1 MKGKK
6 IIAVLLCTASVLL
19 TACGGQQ
26 NNAGNTSGSGTGS
39 DSSQNTSGTAADEAG
54 KDAAAETEGGGG
66 KRVALVVNQRFGDQ
80 SSVDIIASG
89 VDKAAEEFGLEV
101 KKLESTSTASHEDDI
116 RSLAREGYDLIIT
129 TFPQM
134 SEATLSVAKE
144 YPDIK
149 FAAIYQYINAEE
161 KEADNVWSSEYH
173 GEEYFYVMGA
183 LGAYV
188 SQTGHIGYVNAAE
201 SPSANASINA
211 LMLGALSVNPDID
224 VSFTYVGSFEDPA
237 AGKEVA
243 LSMADGGVDYI
254 VGDAAKTSIG
264 CIEGAK
270 EAGIAI
276 STDTNFDYAYE
287 LYPDGYFASTGLG
300 FDENAYMACKML
312 AEDSFTGGIM
322 SPLGLKEGIYY
333 IGYDALEK
341 FSANGSEWG
350 NVFKDKDA
358 IAFVK
363 ELEGKIVSGEI
374 TVPNDTSYPDFDS
387 LKSKQQ

>member
-6 IIAVLLCTASVLL
+6 IIAVLLSTVVLL

-26 NNAGNTSGSGTGS
+26 NNAGKKNNYGDNEVYSDASGEKS
-39 DSSQNTSGTAADEAG
+39 DEPD
-54 KDAAAETEGGGG
+54 AETSDESGL
-66 KRVALVVNQRFGDQ
+66 RVALVVNQRFGDQ

-89 VDKAAEEFGLEV
+89 VDKAAQEFGFEV
-101 KKLESTSTASHEDDI
+101 KKLESTSTAAHEDDI

-134 SEATLSVAKE
+134 SEATLAVAKE

-161 KEADNVWSSEYH
+161 TEAANVWSSEYH

-300 FDENAYMACKML
+300 FDENAYLACKML
-312 AEDSFTGGIM
+312 VEDNFTGGIM

-350 NVFKDKDA
+350 NIFTDKDV

-363 ELEGKIVSGEI
+363 DLEAKIVSGEI

-387 LKSKQQ
+387 LKAKQQ

>member
-26 NNAGNTSGSGTGS
+26 NSAGNTG
-39 DSSQNTSGTAADEAG
+39 TSGGASDTSQSTSGEAAGE
-54 KDAAAETEGGGG
+54 AAENTNGTADQSG

-89 VDKAAEEFGLEV
+89 VDKAAGEFGLEV

-116 RSLAREGYDLIIT
+116 RSMAREGYDLIIT

-134 SEATLSVAKE
+134 SEATLAVAKE

-161 KEADNVWSSEYH
+161 TEAENVWSSEYH

-276 STDTNFDYAYE
+276 STDTNFDYAYD

-312 AEDSFTGGIM
+312 AEDNFTGGIM

-350 NVFKDKDA
+350 NIFKEKDA

-363 ELEGKIVSGEI
+363 ELEAKIVSGEI
-374 TVPNDTSYPDFDS
+374 TVPNDTSYPDFDT
-387 LKSKQQ
+387 LKSKQ

>member
-6 IIAVLLCTASVLL
+6 IIAVLLCAVLL
-19 TACGGQQ
+19 TACGGQ
-26 NNAGNTSGSGTGS
+26 NNAGNT
-39 DSSQNTSGTAADEAG
+39 NTSGDNAVSSDTSKEASDETAQ
-54 KDAAAETEGGGG
+54 ETQEESGL
-66 KRVALVVNQRFGDQ
+66 RVALVVNQRFGDQ

-89 VDKAAEEFGLEV
+89 VDKAAQEFGLEV
-101 KKLESTSTASHEDDI
+101 KKLESTSTAAHEDDI

-134 SEATLSVAKE
+134 SEATLAVAKE

-161 KEADNVWSSEYH
+161 TEASNVWSSEYH

-300 FDENAYMACKML
+300 FDENAYMACRML
-312 AEDSFTGGIM
+312 AEDNFTGGIM

-341 FSANGSEWG
+341 FSSNGSEWG
-350 NVFKDKDA
+350 NIFRDKDA

-363 ELEGKIVSGEI
+363 DLEAKIVSGEI

-387 LKSKQQ
+387 LKSGQ

>member
-26 NNAGNTSGSGTGS
+26 NKAGNTGASGASPDT
-39 DSSQNTSGTAADEAG
+39 SQNTSGEAADEVS
-54 KDAAAETEGGGG
+54 KDTSEASDESG

-89 VDKAAEEFGLEV
+89 VDKAAQEFGLEV

-134 SEATLSVAKE
+134 SEATLAVAKE

-161 KEADNVWSSEYH
+161 TEAENVWSSEYH

-276 STDTNFDYAYE
+276 STDTNFDYAYD

-341 FSANGSEWG
+341 FSANGSKWG
-350 NVFKDKDA
+350 NIFKEKDA

-363 ELEGKIVSGEI
+363 DLEAKIVAGEI

-387 LKSKQQ
+387 LKNKQ

>member
-6 IIAVLLCTASVLL
+6 VIAVLLCTASVLL

-26 NNAGNTSGSGTGS
+26 DKTDSSANESKASSAASGKGS
-39 DSSQNTSGTAADEAG
+39 DEAVQESPDEA
-54 KDAAAETEGGGG
+54 AGGAQ
-66 KRVALVVNQRFGDQ
+66 RVALIVNQRFGDQ
-80 SSVDIIASG
+80 SSVDIIAAG

-134 SEATLSVAKE
+134 SEATLTVAKE
-144 YPDIK
+144 YPDVK
-149 FAAIYQYINAEE
+149 FAAIYQYINGQET
-161 KEADNVWSSEYH
+161 EADNVWSSEYH

-188 SQTGHIGYVNAAE
+188 SRTGHIGYVNAAE

-300 FDENAYMACKML
+300 FDENAYMACRML
-312 AEDSFTGGIM
+312 AEDNFTGGIM

-333 IGYDALEK
+333 IGYDALEQ

-350 NVFKDKDA
+350 KIFRDKDV
-358 IAFVK
+358 ISFVRD
-363 ELEGKIVSGEI
+363 LEAKIVSGEV

-387 LKSKQQ
+387 LKGKQQ

>member
-6 IIAVLLCTASVLL
+6 IISVLLCTLFVLL
-19 TACGGQQ
+19 TACGNNQQ
-26 NNAGNTSGSGTGS
+26 NNTNASGEKDISGEAS
-39 DSSQNTSGTAADEAG
+39 DQSVQ
-54 KDAAAETEGGGG
+54 DASAETPDEGAL
-66 KRVALVVNQRFGDQ
+66 RVALIVNQRFGDQ

-89 VDKAAEEFGLEV
+89 VDKAADEFGLEV

-134 SEATLSVAKE
+134 SEATLAVAKE

-161 KEADNVWSSEYH
+161 TEAANVWSSEYH

-188 SQTGHIGYVNAAE
+188 SRTGHIGYVNAAE

-312 AEDSFTGGIM
+312 AEDNFTGGIM

-333 IGYDALEK
+333 IGYDSMEK

-350 NVFKDKDA
+350 NIFKEKDA
-358 IAFVK
+358 EAFVK
-363 ELEGKIVSGEI
+363 DLEEKIVSGEI
-374 TVPNDTSYPDFDS
+374 AVPNDTSYPDFDS
-387 LKSKQQ
+387 IKSKQQ

>member
-26 NNAGNTSGSGTGS
+26 NNAGNTGASGASPDT
-39 DSSQNTSGTAADEAG
+39 SQNTSGEAADEVS
-54 KDAAAETEGGGG
+54 KDTAEAADKSG

-89 VDKAAEEFGLEV
+89 VDKAAQEFGMEV

-116 RSLAREGYDLIIT
+116 RSLAKEGYDLIIT

-134 SEATLSVAKE
+134 SEATLAVAKE

-161 KEADNVWSSEYH
+161 TEAENVWSSEYH

-276 STDTNFDYAYE
+276 STDTNFDYAYD

-341 FSANGSEWG
+341 FSANDSKWG
-350 NVFKDKDA
+350 NIFKEKDA

-363 ELEGKIVSGEI
+363 DLEAKIVAGEI

>member
-26 NNAGNTSGSGTGS
+26 NNAGNTGASGASPDT
-39 DSSQNTSGTAADEAG
+39 SQNTSGEAADEES
-54 KDAAAETEGGGG
+54 KDTAEAADKSG

-89 VDKAAEEFGLEV
+89 VDKAAQEFGLEV

-134 SEATLSVAKE
+134 SEATLAVAKE

-161 KEADNVWSSEYH
+161 TEAENVWSSEYH

-276 STDTNFDYAYE
+276 STDTNFDYAYD

-341 FSANGSEWG
+341 FSANDSKWG
-350 NVFKDKDA
+350 NIFKEKDA

-363 ELEGKIVSGEI
+363 DLEAKIVAGEI

>member
-26 NNAGNTSGSGTGS
+26 NKAGNTGASGASPDT
-39 DSSQNTSGTAADEAG
+39 SQNTSGEAADEVS
-54 KDAAAETEGGGG
+54 KDTSEASDESG

-89 VDKAAEEFGLEV
+89 VDKAAQEFGLEV

-134 SEATLSVAKE
+134 SEATLAVAKE

-161 KEADNVWSSEYH
+161 TEVENVWSSEYH

-276 STDTNFDYAYE
+276 STDTNFDYAYD

-341 FSANGSEWG
+341 FSANGSKWG
-350 NVFKDKDA
+350 NIFKEKDA

-363 ELEGKIVSGEI
+363 DLEAKIVAGEI

-387 LKSKQQ
+387 LKNKQ

>member
-26 NNAGNTSGSGTGS
+26 NNAGNTGTSGEVPEA
-39 DSSQNTSGTAADEAG
+39 SQNTSGEMADEAA
-54 KDAAAETEGGGG
+54 KDAEETSNQGG

-116 RSLAREGYDLIIT
+116 RSLAREGYDLVIT

-134 SEATLSVAKE
+134 SEATLAVAKE

-161 KEADNVWSSEYH
+161 TEAENVWSSEYH

-276 STDTNFDYAYE
+276 STDTNFDYAYD

-341 FSANGSEWG
+341 FSANGSAWG
-350 NVFKDKDA
+350 NIFKEKDV
-358 IAFVK
+358 IAFVRD
-363 ELEGKIVSGEI
+363 LEAKIVSGEI

>member
-26 NNAGNTSGSGTGS
+26 NNTGASGGS
-39 DSSQNTSGTAADEAG
+39 ADTSQNTSGEVADEVS
-54 KDAAAETEGGGG
+54 KDTAEATDKSG

-89 VDKAAEEFGLEV
+89 VDKAAQEFGLEV

-134 SEATLSVAKE
+134 SEATLAVAKE

-161 KEADNVWSSEYH
+161 TEAENVWSSEYH

-276 STDTNFDYAYE
+276 STDTNFDYAYD

-341 FSANGSEWG
+341 FSANGSKWG
-350 NVFKDKDA
+350 NIFKEKDA

-363 ELEGKIVSGEI
+363 DLEAKIVAGEI

-387 LKSKQQ
+387 LKSKQ

>member
-6 IIAVLLCTASVLL
+6 IIAVLLSTVVLL

-26 NNAGNTSGSGTGS
+26 NNAGNT
-39 DSSQNTSGTAADEAG
+39 NTSGDNEVSSDASGETSDEP
-54 KDAAAETEGGGG
+54 AAETSDESGL
-66 KRVALVVNQRFGDQ
+66 RVALVVNQRFGDQ

-89 VDKAAEEFGLEV
+89 VDKAAQEFGFEV
-101 KKLESTSTASHEDDI
+101 KKLESTSTAAHEDDI

-134 SEATLSVAKE
+134 SEATLAVAKE

-161 KEADNVWSSEYH
+161 TEAANVWSSEYH

-300 FDENAYMACKML
+300 FDENAYLACKML
-312 AEDSFTGGIM
+312 VEDNFTGGIM

-341 FSANGSEWG
+341 FSANGSELG
-350 NVFKDKDA
+350 NIFTDKDV

-363 ELEGKIVSGEI
+363 DLEAKIVSGEI

-387 LKSKQQ
+387 LKAKQQ

>member
-6 IIAVLLCTASVLL
+6 IIAVLLSTVVLL
-19 TACGGQQ
+19 TACGGKQ
-26 NNAGNTSGSGTGS
+26 NNAGNT
-39 DSSQNTSGTAADEAG
+39 NTSGDNEVSSDASGETSDEP
-54 KDAAAETEGGGG
+54 AAETSDESGL
-66 KRVALVVNQRFGDQ
+66 RVALVVNQRFGDQ

-89 VDKAAEEFGLEV
+89 VDKAAQEFGFEV
-101 KKLESTSTASHEDDI
+101 KKLESTSTAAHEDDI

-134 SEATLSVAKE
+134 SEATLAVAKE

-161 KEADNVWSSEYH
+161 TEAANVWSSEYH

-300 FDENAYMACKML
+300 FDENAYLACKML
-312 AEDSFTGGIM
+312 VEDNFTGGIM
-322 SPLGLKEGIYY
+322 SPLYRL
-333 IGYDALEK
+333 
-341 FSANGSEWG
+341 
-350 NVFKDKDA
+350 
-358 IAFVK
+358 
-363 ELEGKIVSGEI
+363 
-374 TVPNDTSYPDFDS
+374 
-387 LKSKQQ
+387 

>member
-6 IIAVLLCTASVLL
+6 IIAVLLSTVVLL

-26 NNAGNTSGSGTGS
+26 NNAGNT
-39 DSSQNTSGTAADEAG
+39 NTSGDNEVSSDASGETSDEP
-54 KDAAAETEGGGG
+54 AAETSDESGL
-66 KRVALVVNQRFGDQ
+66 RVALVVNQRFGDQ

-89 VDKAAEEFGLEV
+89 VDKTAQEFGFEV
-101 KKLESTSTASHEDDI
+101 KKLESTSTAAHEDDI

-134 SEATLSVAKE
+134 SEATLAVAKE

-161 KEADNVWSSEYH
+161 TEAANVWSSEYH

-300 FDENAYMACKML
+300 FDENAYLACKML
-312 AEDSFTGGIM
+312 VEDNFTGGIM

-350 NVFKDKDA
+350 NIFTDKDV

-363 ELEGKIVSGEI
+363 DLEAKIVSGEI

-387 LKSKQQ
+387 LKAKQQ

>member
-26 NNAGNTSGSGTGS
+26 NKAGNTGASGASPDT
-39 DSSQNTSGTAADEAG
+39 SQNTSGEAADEVS
-54 KDAAAETEGGGG
+54 KDTSEASDESG

-89 VDKAAEEFGLEV
+89 VDKAAQEFGLEV

-134 SEATLSVAKE
+134 SEATLAVAKE

-161 KEADNVWSSEYH
+161 TEAENVWSSEYH

-276 STDTNFDYAYE
+276 STDTNFDYAYD

-300 FDENAYMACKML
+300 FDENAYMACKC
-312 AEDSFTGGIM
+312 
-322 SPLGLKEGIYY
+322 
-333 IGYDALEK
+333 
-341 FSANGSEWG
+341 WQR
-350 NVFKDKDA
+350 
-358 IAFVK
+358 
-363 ELEGKIVSGEI
+363 IVLPEVSCLLW
-374 TVPNDTSYPDFDS
+374 D
-387 LKSKQQ
+387 